1 MWMWKCTRT
10 DSLIS
15 NISNTQP
22 WAEHLISLYWV
33 TSAWAQELFFSGRWR
48 EAVGPWAEC
57 SSYTELLDI
66 IRNHNYWSFWKQQM
80 ELSSSCQGFGASWY
94 SKPGMTRQKHYQH
107 NIQFTVEML
116 CKSVFV
122 YGADDY
128 NSWHGWSIMEKQ
140 KCSVQLQVYI
150 STRLMQS
157 VIYGSSFLPCTE

>member
-57 SSYTELLDI
+57 SSYPELLDI

-107 NIQFTVEML
+107 NIQFTVDML
-116 CKSVFV
+116 CKSVFMKQT
-122 YGADDY
+122 
-128 NSWHGWSIMEKQ
+128 NTTQCNCRCIFQPSSCNLLCMEARFCHALK
-140 KCSVQLQVYI
+140 KK
-150 STRLMQS
+150 
-157 VIYGSSFLPCTE
+157 